1 MELLSGYS
9 DAGVNAF
16 NAQQN
21 ANWAFTNNNINN
33 QMAAQN
39 QMMAAANAYNPWANS
54 GGGFGV
60 QPAYYAA
67 LGAAYGRQVAPSSP
81 AAVAA
86 YHGGGAIPGG
96 SKSMNLA
103 RMGTGGIGSDAARA
117 PDDTPWGAPP
127 QIAPPVD
134 HPYPL
139 GDSSW
144 YPAQSTPQNAFSF
157 NPASMGGT
165 GGFIPGGSASMNRM
179 RAGGA
184 NANYFNPG
192 TYAGDQGNYGIP
204 YNGAKQPGDIGFTP
218 QSPMPNLG
226 YNPGM
231 QNLFANPGMNANQFQ
246 NRFGMG
252 FPNAGTPSQYAP
264 GAQMP
269 PGFLSPYSV
278 DNPQGALPL
287 GWSNSFN
294 N

>member
-1 MELLSGYS
+1 MSMPSYWFDPFVGGSGGTLGGNAATGQPAMS
-9 DAGVNAF
+9 SAQINAGMGWNP
-16 NAQQN
+16 N
-21 ANWAFTNNNINN
+21 
-33 QMAAQN
+33 AAQF
-39 QMMAAANAYNPWANS
+39 NPFANS
-54 GGGFGV
+54 GGYFGA
-60 QPAYYAA
+60 QPAAYAA
-67 LGAAYGRQVAPSSP
+67 AGAAYGRAT
-81 AAVAA
+81 
-86 YHGGGAIPGG
+86 GGFIPGG
-96 SKSMNLA
+96 SRSMNAA

-144 YPAQSTPQNAFSF
+144 YPAQRTPQSAFSF
-157 NPASMGGT
+157 DPASMGGT

-179 RAGGA
+179 RTGGA
-184 NANYFNPG
+184 NASYFNPG

-218 QSPMPNLG
+218 QSPMPNIG
-226 YNPGM
+226 YNPAM
-231 QNLFANPGMNANQFQ
+231 QNSFANPAMGGGAFQ
-246 NRFGMG
+246 GRFGMG

>member
-86 YHGGGAIPGG
+86 YHGGGGAIPGG
-96 SKSMNLA
+96 SKSMNLQ
-103 RMGTGGIGSDAARA
+103 RMGMGGIGSDAARA

-127 QIAPPVD
+127 QSAPPVD

-144 YPAQSTPQNAFSF
+144 YPSERTPQSAFSF

-179 RAGGA
+179 RTGGA
-184 NANYFNPG
+184 L
-192 TYAGDQGNYGIP
+192 
-204 YNGAKQPGDIGFTP
+204 PGDIGFTP